1 MARGKSTKAHLR
13 YCPFG
18 HVVRSCSEPDNFWCR
33 ACDTYYRPINTFDTP
48 EADEAWFQKAKVR
61 LPAAQPRGT
70 RDGSRALRGKTVYVV
85 SIVGHDLAFTTR
97 ARAKAW
103 AKRTTNCD
111 YPFIFPVKI
120 IK

>member
-1 MARGKSTKAHLR
+1 MARGKSI
-13 YCPFG
+13 
-18 HVVRSCSEPDNFWCR
+18 
-33 ACDTYYRPINTFDTP
+33 DTSDIP

-85 SIVGHDLAFTTR
+85 SIVGHDQVAFTTR

-103 AKRTTNCD
+103 AKRTNYD